1 MTHQAPAA
9 LTNAISTY
17 LRHYHRHEIQID
29 SALPETPSLLV
40 ANHGF
45 GGIVDLNALALS
57 ATLQRLDPN
66 REVTFLVHQLAWT
79 LGLGHLVESLGGR
92 RGSAESVDEAFAAGR
107 HVAVFP
113 GGDVDAAKATRDRNR
128 IRFAGRSGFARTAI
142 EHDVPVVPFVTAGAG
157 ESLFV
162 LSDGQGLARALRLPQ
177 LLRVKALPISLSAP
191 WGLSIGI
198 AGMLPYVPLPTK
210 LVTAVL
216 EPMRAEA
223 GESAA
228 DFAARI
234 EHAMQDRLD
243 LLTSDRVPVLG

>member
-1 MTHQAPAA
+1 MNQQAPAV
-9 LTNAISTY
+9 LTHAISTY
-17 LRHYHRHEIQID
+17 LRHYHRHEIQADTTI
-29 SALPETPSLLV
+29 PETPSLLV

-57 ATLQRLDPN
+57 ATLQHLNPS

-79 LGLGHLVESLGGR
+79 LGLGHLVESWGGR
-92 RGSAESVDEAFAAGR
+92 PGTAESVDEAFAAGR

-142 EHDVPVVPFVTAGAG
+142 EHNVPVVPIVTAGAG

-162 LSDGQGLARALRLPQ
+162 FSDGQALARALRLPQ
-177 LLRVKALPISLSAP
+177 LLRVKALPVSLSAP

-198 AGMLPYVPLPTK
+198 AGMLPYAPMPTK

-216 EPMRAEA
+216 EPMQAEP

-234 EHAMQDRLD
+234 EHAMQARLD
-243 LLTSDRVPVLG
+243 LLTSDRIPVLG

>member
-1 MTHQAPAA
+1 MTNQPPAA
-9 LTNAISTY
+9 LMSAISAY
-17 LRHYHRHEIQID
+17 LRRYHRHEIQVD
-29 SALPETPSLLV
+29 AELPQTPSLLV

-45 GGIVDLNALALS
+45 GGIVDLNALALA
-57 ATLQRLDPN
+57 ATLRRLGSGHG
-66 REVTFLVHQLAWT
+66 VTFLVHQMAWT
-79 LGLGHLVESLGGR
+79 LGLGRLVESFGGR

-142 EHDVPVVPFVTAGAG
+142 EHDVPVIPVVTAGAG

-162 LSDGQGLARALRLPQ
+162 FSDGQRLARALRLPQ
-177 LLRVKALPISLSAP
+177 LLRVKALPVSLSAP

-198 AGMLPYVPLPTK
+198 AGMLPYAPLPTK

-216 EPMRAEA
+216 EPMRAEL
-223 GESAA
+223 GESAPE
-228 DFAARI
+228 FAARI
-234 EHAMQDRLD
+234 ENAMQARLD
-243 LLTSDRVPVLG
+243 ELTIDRVPVLG